1 MKDCKRQK
9 EDITFDSLV
18 RHLNARTKLKAN
30 VKLGKVKV
38 KNAEMTPPTE
48 QEIAVAKKR
57 LDEAKENIEIEDE
70 PIEEEEPKGLMA
82 RRQ

>member
-1 MKDCKRQK
+1 MQFHNTGETRTYMKNCKRQK

-38 KNAEMTPPTE
+38 KNAGGKNANTNTR
-48 QEIAVAKKR
+48 KNTR
-57 LDEAKENIEIEDE
+57 
-70 PIEEEEPKGLMA
+70 
-82 RRQ
+82 

>member
-1 MKDCKRQK
+1 MKNCKRQK

-38 KNAEMTPPTE
+38 KNAGGKNANTRKNRKEMELP
-48 QEIAVAKKR
+48 
-57 LDEAKENIEIEDE
+57 
-70 PIEEEEPKGLMA
+70 
-82 RRQ
+82 

>member
-1 MKDCKRQK
+1 MKNCKRQK

-38 KNAEMTPPTE
+38 ENAGGKNANTNTR
-48 QEIAVAKKR
+48 KNTR
-57 LDEAKENIEIEDE
+57 
-70 PIEEEEPKGLMA
+70 
-82 RRQ
+82 